1 MTLSTRHNAPNVNIS
16 MNNTP
21 LKVDNK
27 AKYLGV
33 QLTNNMSW
41 ESHISNVCKQ
51 KIGHGIQILRR
62 LRNVIPLEDMIKIY
76 KTVLQPHIDYCIT
89 V

>member
-1 MTLSTRHNAPNVNIS
+1 

-41 ESHISNVCKQ
+41 ESHISNVCK
-51 KIGHGIQILRR
+51 K
-62 LRNVIPLEDMIKIY
+62 NYVMAY
-76 KTVLQPHIDYCIT
+76 TFYSA
-89 V
+89 

>member
-1 MTLSTRHNAPNVNIS
+1 MTLSTRHNVPDVSVS

-33 QLTNNMSW
+33 HLANNMSL
-41 ESHISNVCKQ
+41 ESHTNI
-51 KIGHGIQILRR
+51 
-62 LRNVIPLEDMIKIY
+62 
-76 KTVLQPHIDYCIT
+76 
-89 V
+89 